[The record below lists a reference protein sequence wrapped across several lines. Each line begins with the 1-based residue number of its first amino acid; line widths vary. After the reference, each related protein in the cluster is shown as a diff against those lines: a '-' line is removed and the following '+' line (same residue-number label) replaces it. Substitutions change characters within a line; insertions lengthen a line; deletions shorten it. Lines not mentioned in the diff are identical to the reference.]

1 MKSIFMHA
9 LWGHRAQEKVKF
21 TWYSELKNVVVKIRK
36 YRKTSPS
43 QYIILFLYC
52 CLTQILHLPYIVKC
66 NIFGKICATKR
77 WAFSFLKAAISNEGK
92 KAVVFS
98 IWKSSIFLEA
108 NVFITN
114 HTPPLHVF
122 NFKKV
127 IFG

>member
-52 CLTQILHLPYIVKC
+52 CLTQILHLPYVVKC
-66 NIFGKICATKR
+66 NIFGKICATK
-77 WAFSFLKAAISNEGK
+77 SEHFLFNKQPSATR
-92 KAVVFS
+92 V
-98 IWKSSIFLEA
+98 KSSCFLYLEK
-108 NVFITN
+108 
-114 HTPPLHVF
+114 F
-122 NFKKV
+122 NL
-127 IFG
+127 FGGKCFYYQPYPSSSRF